1 MAREGGLVTL
11 LRTVLGHV
19 RTDAR
24 LCFSLVGSAV
34 GLQASADSSAASA
47 RRQLR
52 ARQALAAHCA
62 DLRPDPGA
70 QWQWAQVRLRRRDE
84 RRSIHRHR
92 RRNPP
97 VPMSRRLASA
107 RRVVRD
113 RQVAPSVRRLRRDVW
128 CGVFVAGHHRAR
140 EQARP
145 LKTVNGRNRSAD
157 RPGRD
162 RRWRDRSSGSMRELF
177 WRNRYR
183 LGQWPVSPRDG
194 AARDEAQCTV
204 RPAQAGHAGKA
215 AAWHCEC
222 RPR

>member
-1 MAREGGLVTL
+1 MTPTPTRHANDIHGRYTLTREDLGPRAQGVTASRVGREAPALAREGGLVTL

-84 RRSIHRHR
+84 RRSIHRHGQR
-92 RRNPP
+92 KSL
-97 VPMSRRLASA
+97 PMSWRLASG
-107 RRVVRD
+107 RRVVRGRQATPSERADDEGVVAAPSSLADTALVD
-113 RQVAPSVRRLRRDVW
+113 RQGGENGQRSARVVGRSHRLRPS
-128 CGVFVAGHHRAR
+128 AAR
-140 EQARP
+140 F
-145 LKTVNGRNRSAD
+145 
-157 RPGRD
+157 
-162 RRWRDRSSGSMRELF
+162 SSGVYERTS
-177 WRNRYR
+177 W
-183 LGQWPVSPRDG
+183 
-194 AARDEAQCTV
+194 A
-204 RPAQAGHAGKA
+204 
-215 AAWHCEC
+215 
-222 RPR
+222 